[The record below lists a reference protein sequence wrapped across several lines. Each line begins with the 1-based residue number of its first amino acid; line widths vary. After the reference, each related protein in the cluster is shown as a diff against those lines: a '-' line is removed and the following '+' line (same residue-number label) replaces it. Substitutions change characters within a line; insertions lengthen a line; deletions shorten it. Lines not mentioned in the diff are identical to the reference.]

1 MADAKARGLRV
12 REAGVAVVG
21 VGSGRNRVG
30 AGGGEGGVDGDGRVG
45 PVVIAC
51 DNFDGARGACN
62 RKNRAKFRLSSEKQY
77 FREST
82 EPRKRREREGG
93 KGKEEKGTRKGK
105 GREAHLFAWSLLRY
119 GRGAIGPWQGSTSL
133 EPARLTRLSLVAL
146 ALALLFPPTR
156 RALLVLLV
164 LLLLARTNSLKARL
178 DPIHDPSNRR
188 LRLRARRVRHA
199 LLDHLHQVGARRRV
213 ARVVRAL

>member
-62 RKNRAKFRLSSEKQY
+62 RKNRANFGSVQKNNTPEKAQNQE
-77 FREST
+77 RE
-82 EPRKRREREGG
+82 KREREGR
-93 KGKEEKGTRKGK
+93 ERKGK

-156 RALLVLLV
+156 RALLILLL